1 MAVSYVVAVFKL
13 TNMDAATA
21 KKKYIPEAGY
31 GQPGSHRACNGIAKL
46 AETIGGGS
54 RAGMLVAATVIDDAG
69 TKPSGTIACVQ
80 ANAATDSVTFTYGG
94 TTVVLVEATDFLRGA
109 SNTTCGDALAAAI
122 NAHRILKTI
131 VSAAAVTG
139 TVTITLKLP
148 TTLGHG
154 IVMSTSDAT
163 AFTLT
168 QIASGTVGAA
178 QFFLQG
184 FQTGKTL

>member
-54 RAGMLVAATVIDDAG
+54 RAGML
-69 TKPSGTIACVQ
+69 VQ